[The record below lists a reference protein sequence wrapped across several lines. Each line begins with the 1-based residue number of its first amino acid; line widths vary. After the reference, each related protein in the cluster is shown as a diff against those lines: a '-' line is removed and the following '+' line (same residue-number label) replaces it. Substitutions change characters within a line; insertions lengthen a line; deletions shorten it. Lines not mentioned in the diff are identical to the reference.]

1 MEKNKLIKLVIAI
14 VISLLAWLVP
24 ADVYGISGLTVIEQR
39 VIAIFIFAA
48 LMWIFEAIP
57 IWTTSVLIMGLLLLT
72 VSTSMFAPFRVG
84 EAEAL
89 FGTPISY
96 KDVMAAWADPIV
108 MLFMGGFALAIAATR
123 TGLDVNIARVV
134 LKPFGRKSEMV
145 LVGFMLVTAVLSM
158 FMSNT
163 ATAAMMLAIIAPV
176 IKLLPAEGKGRIAVT
191 LSIPLAANIGGI
203 GTPIGTPPN
212 AIALRYLHEI
222 MPDSEIGFGQWMLIM
237 VPFVVL
243 LLAISYFLLLKFF
256 PFTKKEI
263 DLKIDG
269 AFRKDT
275 KSIIVYVT
283 FAITV
288 LLWLTDKYTK
298 LNANVVA
305 FIPLT
310 VFCVTGILGK
320 EELKM
325 INWDVLWLVAG
336 GFALG
341 VGLNGSGL
349 AKHFIES
356 IPFDT
361 WEPWVVFASSGL
373 LCCVMSTFMSNT
385 ASAALLVPILAA
397 IATGMG
403 DSIADLGGTV
413 TMLVGVAI
421 SASLAMALPIST
433 PPNAL
438 AHATG
443 VVTQGQ
449 MAKIGIIVGLV
460 GIVLGYAVLMFAVK
474 MGLL

>member
-1 MEKNKLIKLVIAI
+1 MEKSKLIKLIIAI
-14 VISLLAWLVP
+14 VLSLVAWMLP
-24 ADVYGISGLTVIEQR
+24 AECYGIDGLTVIEQR

-57 IWTTSVLIMGLLLLT
+57 IWTTSVLIMGLLLVT
-72 VSTSMFAPFRVG
+72 VSSSMFAPFKAAAG
-84 EAEAL
+84 TEL
-89 FGTPISY
+89 FGTPIAY
-96 KDVMAAWADPIV
+96 KDIMAAWADPIV

-145 LVGFMLVTAVLSM
+145 LIGFLMVTAVLSM

-176 IKLLPAEGKGRIAVT
+176 LKTLPPEGKGRIALT
-191 LSIPLAANIGGI
+191 MAIPLGANIGGI

-212 AIALRYLHEI
+212 AIALRYLAES
-222 MPDSEIGFGQWMLIM
+222 MPDNEIGFGQWMMIM
-237 VPFVVL
+237 VPFVLVL
-243 LLAISYFLLLKFF
+243 LVISYFLLLKFF
-256 PFTKKEI
+256 PFTQKEI
-263 DLKIDG
+263 DLNIEGKW
-269 AFRKDT
+269 RKDK

-283 FAITV
+283 FAVTV
-288 LLWLTDKYTK
+288 LLWLLDKKTN

-310 VFCVTGILGK
+310 VFCITGIIGK

-341 VGLNGSGL
+341 VALNASGL
-349 AKHFIES
+349 AEHFVVS
-356 IPFDT
+356 IPFDS

-403 DSIADLGGTV
+403 DAIADLGGTV

-443 VVTQGQ
+443 AVNQSQ
-449 MAKIGIIVGLV
+449 MAKVGIIVGLI
-460 GIVLGYAVLMFAVK
+460 GIVLGYAVLMLAVK
-474 MGLL
+474 MGLF